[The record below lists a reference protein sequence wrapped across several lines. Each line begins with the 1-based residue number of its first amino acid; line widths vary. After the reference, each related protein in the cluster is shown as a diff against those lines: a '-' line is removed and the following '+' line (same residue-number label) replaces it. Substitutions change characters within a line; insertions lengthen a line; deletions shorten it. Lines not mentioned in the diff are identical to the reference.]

1 MADRRRPRRAKKL
14 ERSNLSEAAYAALK
28 DVLFSPRY
36 APGERIGVEE
46 LSRELGVSRT
56 PVWDALNR
64 LEAEGLVEIIP
75 RKGVYLLN
83 FSQERAREIYLVRQA
98 LESVAARLAAEHISE
113 TELEQLRKALDKQA
127 ACLDDE
133 DIDGYANA
141 TIRFHD
147 LIVESARN
155 KTLER
160 HLRALYAQV
169 QALRLRTLYLPVRLR
184 ASFKEHQRLYDAL
197 RQRDA
202 AAAEQAA
209 REHIETTMNDALAI
223 LAQTPFKAGRA

>member
-1 MADRRRPRRAKKL
+1 
-14 ERSNLSEAAYAALK
+14 
-28 DVLFSPRY
+28 
-36 APGERIGVEE
+36 
-46 LSRELGVSRT
+46 
-56 PVWDALNR
+56 
-64 LEAEGLVEIIP
+64 
-75 RKGVYLLN
+75 
-83 FSQERAREIYLVRQA
+83 
-98 LESVAARLAAEHISE
+98 
-113 TELEQLRKALDKQA
+113 
-127 ACLDDE
+127 
-133 DIDGYANA
+133 
-141 TIRFHD
+141 
-147 LIVESARN
+147 VESARN

-223 LAQTPFKAGRA
+223 LAQTASKAGRA